1 MSTSINVLFFQQN
14 KYDTVN
20 SCSPTHMTIP
30 FSSLNNDA
38 VAHCMEKYFG
48 EDLDQEDIDNILENG
63 SFGNGLWCDNG
74 EESEL
79 IIFKLP

>member
-1 MSTSINVLFFQQN
+1 MTTSINVLFFYQN

-20 SCSPTHMTIP
+20 SHFAKHMTIP

-38 VAHCMEKYFG
+38 VTHCMEKYFG
-48 EDLDQEDIDNILENG
+48 EDIDQEGIDDALENG
-63 SFGNGLWCDNG
+63 SFGNDLWCDNG
-74 EESEL
+74 EEYEV